1 LATSAVEKLLQYQDP
16 AEEELTEKIDSQG
29 RDLENGLGKLVLMV
43 VELLRQVLERQAV
56 RRMENGDLTS
66 EEVERLGNA
75 FLRLKNRMEELS
87 EHFGVEENDL
97 EVTLGKLIRSQVT
110 GLDNVSLVDVLD
122 RLISKGVVLAG
133 KVSISVADVDLIGL
147 DLYAALHPIVGAS
160 RKRRN

>member
-1 LATSAVEKLLQYQDP
+1 LLQYQDP
-16 AEEELTEKIDSQG
+16 TEEELTEKIDSQG